1 MKIMGVREFI
11 RGGYKE
17 ITEPVLVMSNST
29 PLGVWDPTATMP
41 HFVSTWSNT
50 VTNTSATFTTNATT
64 SDVVKREPLDWDY

>member
-1 MKIMGVREFI
+1 MKTMGIREFI

-41 HFVSTWSNT
+41 HFVSSW
-50 VTNTSATFTTNATT
+50 SATANTTFTNATWT
-64 SDVVKREPLDWDY
+64 TTNTADEE